1 MTVKKTNA
9 DKSNRKQIFIFLFI
23 FKFVIQTKL
32 KRFFKQNLLLLLQKI
47 YDKILLQTEQQ
58 NQLIIKYAK

>member
-1 MTVKKTNA
+1 MTAKKTNA
-9 DKSNRKQIFIFLFI
+9 DESNRKQIFMFLFI

>member
-32 KRFFKQNLLLLLQKI
+32 KRFFRQNLLLLLQKI

>member
-1 MTVKKTNA
+1 MTIKKTNA

-32 KRFFKQNLLLLLQKI
+32 KRFFRQNLLLLLQKI

>member
-32 KRFFKQNLLLLLQKI
+32 KRFFRQNLLLLLQKI
-47 YDKILLQTEQQ
+47 FDKILLQTEQQ

>member
-32 KRFFKQNLLLLLQKI
+32 KRFFRQNLLLLQKI
-47 YDKILLQTEQQ
+47 FDKILLQTEQQ